1 MEELQCRNER
11 EYSRVDTYLS
21 LQVGRVPPGETENLR
36 SRSTHEFLGVSFPPL
51 PDLGDQVLAESM
63 QIINAKL
70 DAILKALSLQG
81 EGMQAPQVSP
91 VNISGSGLRFY
102 SSERFVVGDIL
113 EIKFL
118 LPAQPDVLYYVYGH
132 VVRREASACDR
143 HNVCVNF
150 TVIDEDIR
158 SKIVKF
164 VFEKQREQL
173 RKKRRQ

>member
-1 MEELQCRNER
+1 MKELQCRNER

-21 LQVGRVPPGETENLR
+21 LQVSRVPPGETKDLR

-51 PDLGDQVLAESM
+51 PDLDDQALAECM
-63 QIINAKL
+63 QVINAKL

-81 EGMQAPQVSP
+81 EEMQAPQVSP

-132 VVRREASACDR
+132 VVRSEPSSCDR
-143 HNVCVNF
+143 HNACVNF

>member
-1 MEELQCRNER
+1 MKELQCRNER

-21 LQVGRVPPGETENLR
+21 LQVSRVPPGETKDLR

-51 PDLGDQVLAESM
+51 PDLEDQALAECM
-63 QIINAKL
+63 QVINAKL

-81 EGMQAPQVSP
+81 EEMQAPQVSP

-132 VVRREASACDR
+132 VVRSEPSSCDR
-143 HNVCVNF
+143 HNACVNF

>member
-1 MEELQCRNER
+1 MKELQCRNER

-21 LQVGRVPPGETENLR
+21 LQVSRVPPGKAEDLR
-36 SRSTHEFLGVSFPPL
+36 SRSTQEFLGVSFPPL
-51 PDLGDQVLAESM
+51 PDLEDQALAECM
-63 QIINAKL
+63 QVINAKL

-81 EGMQAPQVSP
+81 EEMQAPQVSP

-132 VVRREASACDR
+132 VVRSEPSSCDR

>member
-1 MEELQCRNER
+1 MKEAQCRNDR

-21 LQVGRVPPGETENLR
+21 LQVNRVPPGETENLR
-36 SRSTHEFLGVSFPPL
+36 SRTSQEFLGVSFPPL
-51 PDLGDQVLAESM
+51 PDVEDQALAQCM
-63 QIINAKL
+63 QIFNAKL

-81 EGMQAPQVSP
+81 QEMGAPQVSP

-102 SSERFVVGDIL
+102 SSERFVVGDVL
-113 EIKFL
+113 EIRFL
-118 LPAQPDVLYYVYGH
+118 LPAQPDVLFYVYGH
-132 VVRREASACDR
+132 VVRSEPSSCDR

-158 SKIVKF
+158 AKIVKF

-173 RKKRRQ
+173 RQKRRQ